1 MDSQQQSTRRAFLVG
16 SAAAAAA
23 WMASLVGK
31 NVPEVD
37 AVSNVVLGGA
47 NKATTVTAISNTG
60 TGSAI
65 SGVADGAGA
74 AGISGSAGSSA
85 AYGVFSSGRLGVTGP
100 IELSPLTLSNY
111 TVPAGKAILYVKTV
125 SGVTELH
132 VRFPSGVDRL
142 ITSG

>member
-1 MDSQQQSTRRAFLVG
+1 MC
-16 SAAAAAA
+16 
-23 WMASLVGK
+23 
-31 NVPEVD
+31 
-37 AVSNVVLGGA
+37 
-47 NKATTVTAISNTG
+47 
-60 TGSAI
+60 
-65 SGVADGAGA
+65 
-74 AGISGSAGSSA
+74 SSD
-85 AYGVFSSGRLGVTGP
+85 LGP

>member
-1 MDSQQQSTRRAFLVG
+1 MLFRSEAYCGYVG
-16 SAAAAAA
+16 LA
-23 WMASLVGK
+23 L
-31 NVPEVD
+31 P
-37 AVSNVVLGGA
+37 
-47 NKATTVTAISNTG
+47 TG
-60 TGSAI
+60 TPNCWRTPNLDAI
-65 SGVADGAGA
+65 A
-74 AGISGSAGSSA
+74 A